1 VKHATGTVRPRRREN
16 IIVAVLALGF
26 GLVGI
31 DRFLI
36 TTLFPVIARDLHLDY
51 SDIGVITG
59 ALAIAW
65 GIAALFVGN
74 LSDRIGRRRVLTA
87 SLVVFSLLIGTSGV
101 ATGLIGLIAVRLV
114 MGVADGAYTPASI
127 AGTLEASGPGRRGF
141 NIGIQ
146 QMMLPLFGLGLAPLI
161 VAGALRFIDWRLIF
175 LVFVL
180 PGLAVARAVWLVV
193 PDPGTTLEVSRKS
206 EPAAE
211 MTAVLA
217 AWKAVLGYSN
227 VRIAALLMLCWLTC
241 LITTS
246 AFLPNYLVDHL
257 KLPLPQMGT
266 VMSAIGLGAT
276 VGTFLLASLSD
287 RLGHKPVLAL
297 SAAGALLSL
306 VLLAKT
312 GAQVGALF
320 TMLFFVH
327 FFNNAL
333 ITLTVGP
340 RCSEAVPVALMATAS
355 GLVIAVGELFGGG
368 IAPVLVGH
376 LAQRLGIDQI
386 LKLPIAMLSVG
397 LLLCLTIQAP
407 TARMPLVLRRPAP

>member
-1 VKHATGTVRPRRREN
+1 VKQAGSIQLRRRES

-36 TTLFPVIARDLHLDY
+36 TTLFPVIARDLRLDY
-51 SDIGVITG
+51 GDIGVITG

-65 GIAALFVGN
+65 GVAALFVGN

-87 SLVVFSLLIGTSGV
+87 SLVVFSLLIGASGV
-101 ATGLIGLIAVRLV
+101 ATGLIGLIAVRLM
-114 MGVADGAYTPASI
+114 MGIADGAYTPASI
-127 AGTLEASGPGRRGF
+127 AGTLEASGPRRRGF

-161 VAGALRFIDWRLIF
+161 VSAALRFIDWRWIF
-175 LVFVL
+175 LLFVL
-180 PGLAVARAVWLVV
+180 PGLAVARAVWRVI
-193 PDPGTTLEVSRKS
+193 PDSGTTPKV
-206 EPAAE
+206 AA
-211 MTAVLA
+211 TSQNNANLRTIFA
-217 AWKAVLGYSN
+217 AWKAVVGYPN
-227 VRIAALLMLCWLTC
+227 VRIGALLMLCWLTC

-246 AFLPNYLVDHL
+246 AFLPNYLVDYL
-257 KLPLPQMGT
+257 KLPLAQMGT

-287 RLGHKPVLAL
+287 RLGRKPVLAL
-297 SAAGALLSL
+297 SAAGALISL
-306 VLLAKT
+306 VLLANT
-312 GAQVGALF
+312 GAHAGALF
-320 TMLFFVH
+320 AALFFVH

-340 RCSEAVPVALMATAS
+340 LCSEAVPVTLMATAS

-376 LAQRLGIDQI
+376 LAQRFGIDQI
-386 LKLPIAMLSVG
+386 LKLPIAMLGVG
-397 LLLCLTIQAP
+397 LVLCMTIQAP
-407 TARMPLVLRRPAP
+407 TARMPLTLKRPSS

>member
-1 VKHATGTVRPRRREN
+1 MKQLADSVPPRRREN
-16 IIVAVLALGF
+16 AIVAVLALGF

-51 SDIGVITG
+51 GDIGVITG

-65 GIAALFVGN
+65 GMAALFVGN
-74 LSDRIGRRRVLTA
+74 LSDRIGRRKVLTA
-87 SLVVFSLLIGTSGV
+87 SLVIFSLLIGASGL
-101 ATGLIGLIAVRLV
+101 ATGLLGLIAVRLV
-114 MGVADGAYTPASI
+114 MGIADGAYTPASI
-127 AGTLEASGPGRRGF
+127 AGTLAASAPTRRGF

-146 QMMLPLFGLGLAPLI
+146 QMMLPLFGLGLAPL
-161 VAGALRFIDWRLIF
+161 VVVWALHYIDWRWIF

-180 PGLAVARAVWLVV
+180 PGLAVARAVWWVV
-193 PDPGTTLEVSRKS
+193 PDPDTTPEATRIPNNAVRV
-206 EPAAE
+206 
-211 MTAVLA
+211 TAVFT
-217 AWKAVLGYSN
+217 AWKAVLKHAN
-227 VRIAALLMLCWLTC
+227 VRLAALLMLCWLTC

-246 AFLPNYLVDHL
+246 AFLPNYLVDYL

-287 RLGHKPVLAL
+287 RLGRKPVLIV

-306 VLLAKT
+306 VLLAHT
-312 GAQVGALF
+312 GAHAAALF
-320 TMLFFVH
+320 VGLFFVH

-340 RCSEAVPVALMATAS
+340 LCTEAVPVALMATAS

-376 LAQRLGIDQI
+376 LAQGLGIDQI
-386 LKLPIAMLSVG
+386 LKLPIAMLGVG
-397 LLLCLTIQAP
+397 LVLCMTIQ
-407 TARMPLVLRRPAP
+407 RSPAP